1 MKLAC
6 HNRCNPLWLVI
17 IYKQRSNLSKTQK
30 AVIITRSPV
39 TDEFQLVGGHLA
51 LDFANTLDYR
61 YDPGR
66 LKDLLPSYERFLAF
80 CRQSGVITAAQMR
93 KLPDGLSERDSQG
106 LLKEVIEFREVVY
119 FLILSAVHDRSPS
132 ESHLRALN
140 RFLSEARVVDEVVW
154 NKRRFVRRFRDLK
167 ERPDG
172 PLRQIV
178 DATVVLI
185 TSSDIYNVRECSEK
199 TCRWFFLDR
208 SRNHSRRWCD
218 MQLCGNRTKARR
230 FYARTRTDV

>member
-1 MKLAC
+1 MA
-6 HNRCNPLWLVI
+6 
-17 IYKQRSNLSKTQK
+17 
-30 AVIITRSPV
+30 
-39 TDEFQLVGGHLA
+39 DEFQLVAGHLA

-66 LKDLLPSYERFLAF
+66 RIDLLPSYERFLVF
-80 CRQSGVITAAQMR
+80 TRQSKVITAVQMR
-93 KLPDGLSERDSQG
+93 RLLDGLSEFDSQRV
-106 LLKEVIEFREVVY
+106 LKEVIELREALY
-119 FLILSAVHDRSPS
+119 FLILSAVHGRSPG

-140 RFLSEARVVDEVVW
+140 KFLSEVRSVDEVAW
-154 NKRRFVRRFRDLK
+154 HQRRFVRSSRDVT

-172 PLRQIV
+172 PLRQVIE
-178 DATVVLI
+178 AAVVLI

-218 MQLCGNRTKARR
+218 MQLCGNRSKAKR
-230 FYARTRTDV
+230 FYARTRNDV